1 MIELRLLPD
10 NYRPALAEDVPEGS
24 ACGNCSFYDEE
35 NISEDGAKAY
45 CTKWDDY
52 VDGGYYCNAWQP
64 HEEEDEEEEDEEE
77 DNGYME
83 ERAVSLE
90 PPTYMR
96 NAAKRGLELN
106 AEGFGGDGLV
116 DATIASARKMAAGE
130 VSIEKWR
137 KIGPWIARHLVDL
150 DAPKNNDPSDSGY
163 PGAGLVAHL
172 LWGSGPSKKNAQRA
186 MAHAIMVVEN
196 YDEEQRAP
204 APKKDQIKGSD
215 KNEPGSAKGKEGN
228 ISLDANTETALN
240 NKAEEHNAKMKEAD
254 KPVWTRVRVGA
265 LKSVWRRGAGAYST
279 SHRPGVSRAAWA
291 MARVNAFIYLSG
303 SGKPQNPKY
312 VTDNDLLHSE
322 HPKFS
327 DARSASG
334 IPDNIIE
341 TSQGEQMSD
350 ELELD
355 TDTTVQETISETHTV
370 EWVTKS
376 IDGTRSI
383 AYSNLEVRSEGDGTT
398 LVGYAAMWD
407 TASQDLGFT
416 EYVTRGAFTKTL
428 KDGADV
434 RLLFDHD
441 GAPLA
446 RTKSGTLRLSEDSRG
461 LKVEADLDPANPL
474 AQQIMSGLRRGDLN
488 QMSFAFRTIKDNWNT
503 DRSVRE
509 LREVQLY
516 DVSVVTYPAYEETI
530 AELRNMHYTAPSA
543 PTRLRRQQVAIARL
557 K

>member
-10 NYRPALAEDVPEGS
+10 NYRPALEDDVPEGK
-24 ACGNCSFYDEE
+24 ACGNCAFYEEE
-35 NISEDGAKAY
+35 NTSEDGTKAY
-45 CTKWDDY
+45 CTKWSEY
-52 VDGGYYCNAWQP
+52 VDGGYYCNAWQSD
-64 HEEEDEEEEDEEE
+64 EEDEEDEEE
-77 DNGYME
+77 DEEYTE

-90 PPTYMR
+90 PPVYMR
-96 NAAKRGLELN
+96 NAAKRGLKLY
-106 AEGFGGDGLV
+106 ADGFGGDGLV
-116 DATIASARKMAAGE
+116 DATISSARKMVAGD

-137 KIGPWIARHLVDL
+137 KIAPWIARHLVDL
-150 DAPKNNDPSDSGY
+150 DAPKNNDPNDSEY

-172 LWGSGPSKKNAQRA
+172 LWGSGPSKKNAERA
-186 MAHAIMVVEN
+186 MAHAQMVVEN

-215 KNEPGSAKGKEGN
+215 INKPGSAEGKEGD
-228 ISLDANTETALN
+228 ISLDDNTEKALN
-240 NKAEEHNAKMKEAD
+240 NKVQEHNAKMKEED
-254 KPVWTRVRVGA
+254 KEVWTRVRLGS

-291 MARVNAFIYLSG
+291 MARVNAFIYLSEKG
-303 SGKPQNPKY
+303 RPENPKY
-312 VTDNDLLHSE
+312 VTDNDLLHPD

-341 TSQGEQMSD
+341 TSQGD
-350 ELELD
+350 EMTDQLELHS
-355 TDTTVQETISETHTV
+355 TDQETISETNTI

-376 IDGTRSI
+376 IDDTRSI
-383 AYSNLEVRSEGDGTT
+383 AYSNLEIRSEGDGNT

-446 RTKSGTLRLSEDSRG
+446 RTKSGTLRLSEDARG

-488 QMSFAFRTIKDNWNT
+488 QMSFAFRTIKDSWNT

-543 PTRLRRQQVAIARL
+543 PTRLRRQQVAIARI